1 MKEIYTA
8 PQTMVIRIQTEGMMA
23 LSTKDEVSS
32 KPQLSDQ
39 KGWDDAEWSDVE
51 E

>member
-1 MKEIYTA
+1 MKNIYTA

-23 LSTKDEVSS
+23 LSTKDEVSP